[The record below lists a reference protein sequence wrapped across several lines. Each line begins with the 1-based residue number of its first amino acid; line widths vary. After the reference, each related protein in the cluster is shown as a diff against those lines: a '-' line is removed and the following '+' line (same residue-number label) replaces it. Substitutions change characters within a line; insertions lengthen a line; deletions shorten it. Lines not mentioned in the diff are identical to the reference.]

1 MSPEFKN
8 LVILK
13 AVETYG
19 DNSQINMAV
28 EKMSELAE
36 ALMLIKS
43 KRKDVNKQEV
53 VHNLAEK
60 IADVE
65 IMLEQLKLIFNC
77 FGLVEREKEYKINR
91 LAERLERLK
100 DGEQI

>member
-1 MSPEFKN
+1 MNPEFKN
-8 LVILK
+8 LVIIK

-36 ALMLIKS
+36 TLMLIKS

-91 LAERLERLK
+91 LAEQLERLK
-100 DGEQI
+100 DGEQE

>member
-1 MSPEFKN
+1 MNPEFKN
-8 LVILK
+8 LVMLK

-19 DNSQINMAV
+19 DNSQIDMAV
-28 EKMSELAE
+28 EEMSELIK
-36 ALMLIKS
+36 ALMKS
-43 KRKDVNKQEV
+43 RRNDVDIQKKL
-53 VHNLAEK
+53 HNIIEE

-77 FGLVEREKEYKINR
+77 FGLVEREKDYKINR

-100 DGEQI
+100 DGDKQ

>member
-1 MSPEFKN
+1 MVKPGLKN
-8 LVILK
+8 IVILK

-19 DNSQINMAV
+19 KKSQVDMAV
-28 EKMSELAE
+28 EEMSELIK
-36 ALMLIKS
+36 ALMKS
-43 KRKDVNKQEV
+43 RRNDVEVQENL
-53 VHNLAEK
+53 HNIVEE

-91 LAERLERLK
+91 LAERLES
-100 DGEQI
+100 EVEE

>member
-1 MSPEFKN
+1 MNQEFKN
-8 LVILK
+8 LVIIK

-19 DNSQINMAV
+19 GDSQVDMAV
-28 EKMSELAE
+28 EEMSELIK
-36 ALMLIKS
+36 ALMKS
-43 KRKDVNKQEV
+43 RRDDVDIQESL
-53 VHNLAEK
+53 HNIIEE

-77 FGLVEREKEYKINR
+77 FGLVEREKEFKINR

>member
-1 MSPEFKN
+1 MNSEFKN

-13 AVETYG
+13 AIETYG

-28 EKMSELAE
+28 EEMSELTQ
-36 ALMLIKS
+36 ALMKS
-43 KRKDVNKQEV
+43 RRNDVNLQDVLNNISE
-53 VHNLAEK
+53 E

-65 IMLEQLKLIFNC
+65 IMLEQIKLIFNC
-77 FGLVEREKEYKINR
+77 FALVERQKEFKINR

-100 DGEQI
+100 DGEQE